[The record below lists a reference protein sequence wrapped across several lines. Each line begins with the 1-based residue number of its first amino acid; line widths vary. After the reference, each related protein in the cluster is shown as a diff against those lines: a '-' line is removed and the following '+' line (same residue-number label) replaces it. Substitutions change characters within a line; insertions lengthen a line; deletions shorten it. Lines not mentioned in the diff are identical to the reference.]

1 MYQIGIT
8 MGERGSLTLG
18 LVSIDLFTS
27 LNKVYL
33 GSTIKEGRI
42 GEVGLGAEYDINQY
56 DNILDIDFTITI

>member
-1 MYQIGIT
+1 
-8 MGERGSLTLG
+8 MGERGSPAT
-18 LVSIDLFTS
+18 VDLFTS